1 MSPCDE
7 VSLKALRYLEDRLQ
21 GQELD
26 DFCAHLGVCSNCRTS
41 VETERALSQ
50 LLHRTRPLYSA
61 PPALRAQVAA
71 AVEQHSAA
79 IGARENFYERLLRV
93 VGSGFADPVC
103 RVARLRLLAATLA
116 VAALVLS
123 FVPHAVRQVHAANYV
138 ETAVAIHR
146 NYLDGN
152 LALGVR
158 SDSPEEVT
166 SWCTGMVPFRFRL
179 PQSSPGSIPTYRLAG
194 ASLLSYRGSP
204 AALVVYE
211 KQKERISLLVASSQ
225 SAPVAGGEEVRSGKL
240 TFHYRTAAG
249 FNVITWSNHGLSYA
263 LVSSVSGSVRESC
276 MVCHQSMTD

>member
-26 DFCAHLGVCSNCRTS
+26 DFRAHLGVCSNCRTS

-50 LLHRTRPLYSA
+50 LLDRTRPLYSA

-71 AVEQHSAA
+71 AVEQHSAS
-79 IGARENFYERLLRV
+79 IGARENFYERLLCV
-93 VGSGFADPVC
+93 VGSGFADPVR

-116 VAALVLS
+116 VAALVLA

-138 ETAVAIHR
+138 ETAAATHR

-166 SWCTGMVPFRFRL
+166 AWCTGKVPSVSIAAVLAGQHTHL
-179 PQSSPGSIPTYRLAG
+179 PARRGQPAELPRQPCSPGSLRKAERENQPCGCIKSVCSCGRRG
-194 ASLLSYRGSP
+194 GSP
-204 AALVVYE
+204 FRQADV
-211 KQKERISLLVASSQ
+211 SLPDRRRL
-225 SAPVAGGEEVRSGKL
+225 
-240 TFHYRTAAG
+240 
-249 FNVITWSNHGLSYA
+249 
-263 LVSSVSGSVRESC
+263 
-276 MVCHQSMTD
+276 